1 MSSPPPAG
9 GGNWSSQSQRYYD
22 HGYNFAL
29 HFALHSPTHP
39 PPPLPPAP
47 RTPGHGSV
55 LAWSEEEEALVGTL
69 SHAELHDVD
78 TSMKVLVPSKP
89 ARTSHCPSTN
99 SLQSSHH
106 SYPGGSILRG

>member
-39 PPPLPPAP
+39 PPPSPPHPAP
-47 RTPGHGSV
+47 PDTARSWLGVKKKRRWWARCHTQSCTMLTPV
-55 LAWSEEEEALVGTL
+55 
-69 SHAELHDVD
+69 
-78 TSMKVLVPSKP
+78 
-89 ARTSHCPSTN
+89 
-99 SLQSSHH
+99 
-106 SYPGGSILRG
+106 